1 MENNQK
7 QTGKVNIVRALAAIY
22 LLFLAFRMLRTVANG
37 QTDMVAV
44 SVVAALIFA
53 AVGGYLAYCEWKAY
67 RFGLEHKDDP
77 ETWNDDPDMLESAG
91 EEPETELEETFEFE
105 EEGPEEEP

>member
-1 MENNQK
+1 MENKNK

-22 LLFLAFRMLRTVANG
+22 LLFLAFRMLRSVVKG
-37 QTDMVAV
+37 ETDMVVV

-77 ETWNDDPDMLESAG
+77 ETWNDDPDMLEPAV
-91 EEPETELEETFEFE
+91 EEPEAEQTEEPGEEV
-105 EEGPEEEP
+105 PEEEP

>member
-22 LLFLAFRMLRTVANG
+22 LLFLAFRMLRSVVKGETG
-37 QTDMVAV
+37 MVAV
-44 SVVAALIFA
+44 SIAGALVFA

-67 RFGLEHKDDP
+67 RFGLAHKDDP
-77 ETWNDDPDMLESAG
+77 DLPEPAG
-91 EEPETELEETFEFE
+91 EEPEEENFEL
-105 EEGPEEEP
+105 EGPEDEP

>member
-1 MENNQK
+1 MENKKK

-22 LLFLAFRMLRTVANG
+22 LLFLAFRMLRDIANG
-37 QTDMVAV
+37 KSDMVAV
-44 SVVAALIFA
+44 SIVAAVVFA

-77 ETWNDDPDMLESAG
+77 ETWNDDPDMLEPAE
-91 EEPETELEETFEFE
+91 EEPESESEETFE
-105 EEGPEEEP
+105 EEGPEETP